1 MTFAKVIE
9 VARRYREETERWR
22 LDSPSGRR
30 TTRDRR
36 RDRQRHILHMVD
48 QMETWG
54 PEKMEKACRWLG
66 FIQGALWADG
76 VYSIEE
82 LKRHNMPP
90 KDGGVMATP
99 PRPEPDTD

>member
-1 MTFAKVIE
+1 MTFEKVIE
-9 VARRYREETERWR
+9 VARRYREEAREG
-22 LDSPSGRR
+22 D
-30 TTRDRR
+30 
-36 RDRQRHILHMVD
+36 HITYMVD